1 MPEPNPKPSLD
12 RPEGT
17 TQAEHAKQLARG
29 AVADLRADDATPVEV
44 RLGMLSLLARHV
56 ERNIDDLVQEARRR
70 RVSWQQIADLVGI
83 TRQGVQKRYGR
94 HPSAPDVA
102 RGDADEVVGSFHRQR
117 RQLAA
122 LTPEQRQAE
131 VDQLAGLLERLP
143 PQDRANVM
151 QKLESRRRIIRSLG
165 VSESGDEV
173 EAALVG
179 STVRVVRRRRRRRA
193 G

>member
-1 MPEPNPKPSLD
+1 MPEPNLKPSPD

-29 AVADLRADDATPVEV
+29 AVVDLRADDATPVEM

-56 ERNIDDLVQEARRR
+56 ERNIDDLVQEARLRG
-70 RVSWQQIADLVGI
+70 VSWQLIADLIGI

-102 RGDADEVVGSFHRQR
+102 RGDADEVVGSFNRQR
-117 RQLAA
+117 RRLAA
-122 LTPEQRQAE
+122 LTPEQRRVEA
-131 VDQLAGLLERLP
+131 DQLTRLLERLP
-143 PQDRANVM
+143 PQDRANLV
-151 QKLESRRRIIRSLG
+151 QKMESRRRILRSLDVG
-165 VSESGDEV
+165 EGADEV
-173 EAALVG
+173 EAALVA
-179 STVRVVRRRRRRRA
+179 STIRVVRPRRRRRA